1 MKSSAPCFKKRL
13 QRFRK
18 EFSSM
23 GIEGFIIENP
33 TDITYFTGLKL
44 SRGRLLIL
52 EKKATLFVDGRYTEV
67 AKKGSPYPVKEL
79 SSQALKEE
87 LKGAT
92 HFGFDTSLSV
102 AAHRELKSS
111 FTKKKLK
118 GFDFPTQKV
127 RAVKDKKELLLLKKS
142 ATLLQKGFLHIRKKL
157 KEGVRECDIAREF
170 EFYVKKEGAEALSFE
185 PIVAFGPN
193 SALPHHLSSTRK
205 LKKGDLVLIDIGV
218 VLNGYASDMTRSF
231 FFGQGKKRLKEIHK
245 TVLAA
250 HKAALKECKAGTKVA
265 KLDQAARNVMG
276 KDEKLFVHA
285 LGHGIGLDVHEYPR
299 VSDKVRDVKLEEGMV
314 ITIEPGLYIPGLGGV
329 RHEDMVVITKTGHR
343 RLT

>member
-1 MKSSAPCFKKRL
+1 
-13 QRFRK
+13 
-18 EFSSM
+18 M
-23 GIEGFIIENP
+23 GIEGFVIENP
-33 TDITYFTGLKL
+33 TDIAYFTGLKL

-52 EKKATLFVDGRYTEV
+52 ERRATLFVDGRYTEV

-79 SSQALKEE
+79 SIKA
-87 LKGAT
+87 LKGALKGASS
-92 HFGFDTSLSV
+92 FGFDTSLSV
-102 AAHRELKSS
+102 AAHRALKPC

-127 RAVKDKKELLLLKKS
+127 RAVKDRNELLLLKKS
-142 ATLLQKGFLHIRKKL
+142 AALLQKGFLHIRKRL
-157 KEGVRECDIAREF
+157 KVGVRECDIAREF

-193 SALPHHLSSTRK
+193 SACPHHLSSTRK

-218 VLNGYASDMTRSF
+218 VLEEYASDMTRSF
-231 FFGQGKKRLKEIHK
+231 FFGEGKKRLKEIHQ

-250 HKAALKECKAGTKVA
+250 HKAALQECKAGIKVA
-265 KLDQAARNVMG
+265 KLDKIVRGVMG
-276 KDEKLFVHA
+276 KEEKHFVHA

-299 VSDKVRDVKLEEGMV
+299 ISGEVKDVKLEEGMV